1 MGSQVEIKCMCC
13 GRPRMVEPK
22 TIYAYICSDCTKKLE
37 QELKEKN
44 YKLQISSL
52 QPFNDK

>member
-1 MGSQVEIKCMCC
+1 MGIQVEIKCMCC

-37 QELKEKN
+37 QELKER
-44 YKLQISSL
+44 KLPIVIDSL
-52 QPFNDK
+52 RPRNDT